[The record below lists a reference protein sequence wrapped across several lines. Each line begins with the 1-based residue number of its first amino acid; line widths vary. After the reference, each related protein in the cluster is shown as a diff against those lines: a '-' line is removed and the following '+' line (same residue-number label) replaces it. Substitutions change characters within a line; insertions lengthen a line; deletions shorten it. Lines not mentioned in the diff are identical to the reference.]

1 LKYDSDPWTEGKIK
15 AIAIYMLSFYKR
27 IFFAFRVIEL
37 ETLDLGLSPEEGL
50 ANEKSFRDPNLTHY
64 HPIIPKENTKN
75 SSNNND
81 NNNVDEEHEEENQ
94 RKKQKTDSSQVQ
106 QEGEGKAD
114 HAIIGEEGNN
124 NIDSVD
130 ADYISKRAKNRPKS
144 SVNGTYEMPAA
155 RSIFMMKGHT
165 AFLTFAIK
173 SFS

>member
-1 LKYDSDPWTEGKIK
+1 LRSDSDPWTEGKIK
-15 AIAIYMLSFYKR
+15 AITIYMLSFYKR

-75 SSNNND
+75 N

-106 QEGEGKAD
+106 PEEEGKTD
-114 HAIIGEEGNN
+114 NAIIGEEGNN
-124 NIDSVD
+124 NIDSMD